1 MQLLRKIA
9 FPFSLLYAI
18 VVYLRNLCYDTGL
31 FNSKTFDTPT
41 VCIGNLSTGGSGKTP
56 MIEWVLKH
64 LNQNKS
70 IAVLSRGYKR
80 QSQGFLFVN
89 PDMSPEA
96 AGDEP
101 LQIATKFPNTVVAV
115 DPNRQSGIKILEEQV
130 IPDLILLDDAYQHRK
145 VKATFYVLLT
155 AYSQLYTRDWYL
167 PTGNL
172 RDHKN
177 QAKRANVIIV
187 TKCPAQLSEEEQNE
201 VIRSL
206 APQPEQQVLFCTL
219 AYKEKVIGVNET
231 LSLESLKT
239 REVIL
244 VTAIANPEPLLQ
256 YLRSK
261 GIRYDHRKFPDHH
274 YFTEKEK
281 SEFNKA
287 PVILT
292 TEKDFTRMGGK
303 VDNAYYLG
311 VEHRFLNDG
320 KEKFIGQLNSL

>member
-18 VVYLRNLCYDTGL
+18 VVYLRNLCYDIGI

-56 MIEWVLKH
+56 MIEWILKH
-64 LNQNKS
+64 LKQNKS

-80 QSQGFLFVN
+80 QSQGFLVVN
-89 PDMSPEA
+89 PDLSPEA

-115 DPNRQSGIKILEEQV
+115 DPNRQRGIKILEDQV
-130 IPDLILLDDAYQHRK
+130 GPDLILLDDAYQHRK
-145 VKATFYVLLT
+145 VKASFYVLLT

-177 QAKRANVIIV
+177 QAKRANIIIV
-187 TKCPAQLSEEEQNE
+187 TKCPSQLAEEEQKKL
-201 VIRSL
+201 IRSL
-206 APQPEQQVLFCTL
+206 APQPKQQVLFCTL
-219 AYKEKVIGVNET
+219 AYKDEVNGVNKT

-239 REVIL
+239 VEVLL
-244 VTAIANPEPLLQ
+244 VTAIADPEPLLQ
-256 YLRSK
+256 YLRTK
-261 GIRYDHRKFPDHH
+261 GILYTHRNFPDHH
-274 YFTEKEK
+274 YFTEKEI

-303 VDNAYYLG
+303 VANAYYLG
-311 VEHRFLNDG
+311 VEHSFLNDG
-320 KEKFIGQLNSL
+320 KDKFIEQLKTL